1 MGRTRCDNVGGQMN
15 ADQHLS
21 TVRCPA
27 CHAIVVAMAFC
38 SDCGA
43 DVGAPVSRWGVLL
56 RPKVYATA
64 CREPVWLPWISSTLF
79 PRLPGRARAPFR
91 VGLVVVLTAI
101 VVLALLRVNG
111 PLGVIATIGWPLLF
125 LLYVWQSD
133 AFRDIGLRILAVT
146 MALGVAIGVGW
157 WLSTVRLISASYG
170 VSTGSGLVLL
180 GALNI
185 AFLLSVGGGLLML
198 LPAVVAR
205 LLAGPA
211 RESLDGFVIGA
222 FGSLW
227 YATAATTT
235 ILAPQFVQGLIEEH
249 SAIRMLDDAIRNGVV
264 NPIVTTAAG
273 GLVGLALW
281 FRPGRR
287 TDHGALSSRTAL
299 ILCAALGVGCY
310 IAVWAVDGM
319 TLPRVAELGLQLV
332 LSVLALLTVRCGVQI
347 ALLHEAPDP
356 PADGPILCVY
366 CEKVVPDGAFCGSC
380 GAAARAASRSSRV
393 LRRRNRPA
401 LQRAAH

>member
-1 MGRTRCDNVGGQMN
+1 MN
-15 ADQHLS
+15 ADQHPS
-21 TVRCPA
+21 TGQCPA
-27 CHAIVVAMAFC
+27 CHSIVVETAFC
-38 SDCGA
+38 GDCGA
-43 DVGAPVSRWGVLL
+43 DAGAPVSRWGVLL

-64 CREPVWLPWISSTLF
+64 YREPVWLPGISSTLF

-133 AFRDIGLRILAVT
+133 AFRDIGFRILAVT
-146 MALGVAIGVGW
+146 MVLGAAIGVGW
-157 WLSTVRLISASYG
+157 WLSTVTLLADSYG

-180 GALNI
+180 EAINT

-198 LPAVVAR
+198 VPAVVAR
-205 LLAGPA
+205 LMAGPV

-222 FGSLW
+222 FGALW
-227 YATAATTT
+227 YSTAATTT
-235 ILAPQFVQGLIEEH
+235 IIAPQFVQGLIEEH
-249 SAIRMLDDAIRNGVV
+249 SALRMLDDSIRNGVV

-273 GLVGLALW
+273 GLVGLVLW
-281 FRPGRR
+281 FRPGKRSE
-287 TDHGALSSRTAL
+287 DGALPARTAVVPVHPRTAVF
-299 ILCAALGVGCY
+299 LCAVLAVGCY

-319 TLPRVAELGLQLV
+319 TLPRAAELGLQLA
-332 LSVLALLTVRCGVQI
+332 LSVLALLMVRCGVQI
-347 ALLHEAPDP
+347 ALLHETPDP
-356 PADGPILCVY
+356 PTDDPILCVY
-366 CEKVVPDGAFCGSC
+366 CEKVEPDGAFCGCC

-393 LRRRNRPA
+393 LRRRNRPV
-401 LQRAAH
+401 LQRAAG

>member
-1 MGRTRCDNVGGQMN
+1 MN
-15 ADQHLS
+15 ADRYPS

-27 CHAIVVAMAFC
+27 CHSTVAATVFC
-38 SDCGA
+38 GNCGA
-43 DVGAPVSRWGVLL
+43 DTDAAVSRWDVLL

-64 CREPVWLPWISSTLF
+64 CREPVWLPGISSTLF

-91 VGLVVVLTAI
+91 VGLVGVLAAI
-101 VVLALLRVNG
+101 VVLSLLRVNG

-125 LLYVWQSD
+125 WLYMWQSD

-146 MALGVAIGVGW
+146 MVLGMAIGVGW
-157 WLSTVRLISASYG
+157 WLSTVKLLAASYG
-170 VSTGSGLVLL
+170 VSTGSVLALL
-180 GALNI
+180 GVINT

-198 LPAVVAR
+198 VPAVVAR
-205 LLAGPA
+205 LMAGPV

-222 FGSLW
+222 FGALW

-235 ILAPQFVQGLIEEH
+235 ILAPQFVEGLIEEH
-249 SAIRMLDDAIRNGVV
+249 SAARMLDDSIRNGVV

-273 GLVGLALW
+273 GLVGLVLW
-281 FRPGRR
+281 FRPEKRSADEAMPPR
-287 TDHGALSSRTAL
+287 MAV
-299 ILCAALGVGCY
+299 ILCAVLGVGCY
-310 IAVWAVDGM
+310 IAVWAVDAAP
-319 TLPRVAELGLQLV
+319 LPRAVELGLQLA

-356 PADGPILCVY
+356 QTDAPILCVY
-366 CEKVVPDGAFCGSC
+366 CEKVVPDRAFCGCC

-393 LRRRNRPA
+393 LRRRDRPV
-401 LQRAAH
+401 LQRAAR

>member
-1 MGRTRCDNVGGQMN
+1 MN

-38 SDCGA
+38 GVCGA

-91 VGLVVVLTAI
+91 VGLVGVLAAI
-101 VVLALLRVNG
+101 VVLSLLRVNG

-157 WLSTVRLISASYG
+157 WLSTVKLLAASYG
-170 VSTGSGLVLL
+170 VSTGSGLALL
-180 GALNI
+180 GVINT

-198 LPAVVAR
+198 VPAVVAR
-205 LLAGPA
+205 LMAGPV

-222 FGSLW
+222 FGALW

-235 ILAPQFVQGLIEEH
+235 ILAPQFVEGLIEEH
-249 SAIRMLDDAIRNGVV
+249 SAARMLDDSIRNGVV

-273 GLVGLALW
+273 GLVGLVLW
-281 FRPGRR
+281 FRPEKRSA
-287 TDHGALSSRTAL
+287 DGAMPPRMAV
-299 ILCAALGVGCY
+299 ILCAVLGVGCY
-310 IAVWAVDGM
+310 IAVWAVDAAP
-319 TLPRVAELGLQLV
+319 LPRAVELGLQLA

-356 PADGPILCVY
+356 QTDAPILCVY
-366 CEKVVPDGAFCGSC
+366 CEKVVPDRAFCGCC

-393 LRRRNRPA
+393 LRRRDRPV
-401 LQRAAH
+401 LQRAAR

>member
-1 MGRTRCDNVGGQMN
+1 MN
-15 ADQHLS
+15 AEQHPS
-21 TVRCPA
+21 TIQCPA
-27 CHAIVVAMAFC
+27 CHSTVVAMAFC
-38 SDCGA
+38 GNCGA
-43 DVGAPVSRWGVLL
+43 DAGAPVSSWGVLL

-64 CREPVWLPWISSTLF
+64 PREPVWLPRISSTLF
-79 PRLPGRARAPFR
+79 PRLPERARAPFR

-133 AFRDIGLRILAVT
+133 VFRDIPLRIMAVT
-146 MALGVAIGVGW
+146 MVLGVTIGVGW
-157 WLSTVRLISASYG
+157 WLSTVNLLAASYG

-180 GALNI
+180 GAINI
-185 AFLLSVGGGLLML
+185 AFLLSVGGGILML

-205 LLAGPA
+205 FMAGPV

-222 FGSLW
+222 FGALW

-235 ILAPQFVQGLIEEH
+235 ILAPQFVEGLIEEH
-249 SAIRMLDDAIRNGVV
+249 SAFRMLDDSIRNGVV

-273 GLVGLALW
+273 GLVGLVLW
-281 FRPGRR
+281 FRPEKHSDHRAVPPGR
-287 TDHGALSSRTAL
+287 ASIPAPPRTAL
-299 ILCAALGVGCY
+299 VLCAVLGVGCY

-319 TLPRVAELGLQLV
+319 TLPRATELGLQIA
-332 LSVLALLTVRCGVQI
+332 LSVVALLTVRCGVQI
-347 ALLHEAPDP
+347 VLLHEAPDP
-356 PADGPILCVY
+356 LTDDPILCVY
-366 CEKVVPDGAFCGSC
+366 CEKVVPDGPFCGSC

-393 LRRRNRPA
+393 LRRRNRPV
-401 LQRAAH
+401 LQRAAD

>member
-1 MGRTRCDNVGGQMN
+1 MN
-15 ADQHLS
+15 ADQHPS
-21 TVRCPA
+21 TVQCPA
-27 CHAIVVAMAFC
+27 CHSIVVATAFC
-38 SDCGA
+38 GDCGA
-43 DVGAPVSRWGVLL
+43 DAGAPVSRWGVLL

-64 CREPVWLPWISSTLF
+64 YREPVWLPRISSTLF

-91 VGLVVVLTAI
+91 AGLVAVLTAI

-111 PLGVIATIGWPLLF
+111 PLDVIATIGWPLLF

-133 AFRDIGLRILAVT
+133 VFRDIPLRILVVT
-146 MALGVAIGVGW
+146 MVLGAAIGVGW
-157 WLSTVRLISASYG
+157 WLSTVRLLAAYYG

-180 GALNI
+180 GAINA

-205 LLAGPA
+205 LMAGPV

-222 FGSLW
+222 FGALW

-235 ILAPQFVQGLIEEH
+235 IMAPQLVQGLIEEH
-249 SAIRMLDDAIRNGVV
+249 SALRMLDDSIRNGIV

-273 GLVGLALW
+273 GLVGLVLW
-281 FRPGRR
+281 FRPGKRSE
-287 TDHGALSSRTAL
+287 DGAVRPRTAVF
-299 ILCAALGVGCY
+299 LCAVLAVGCY

-319 TLPRVAELGLQLV
+319 TLPRAAELGLQLA
-332 LSVLALLTVRCGVQI
+332 LSVVALLTVRCGVQM
-347 ALLHEAPDP
+347 ALLHEEPDP
-356 PADGPILCVY
+356 PTDDPILCLY
-366 CEKVVPDGAFCGSC
+366 CEKVVPDSAFCGSC

-401 LQRAAH
+401 LQRAAG